1 MTEGL
6 RSPAG
11 RAVAL
16 DMLGFV
22 VRRQPTW
29 LHKVLVVVEWMVV
42 EVVVEWMVVVVVEWM
57 VVEVVVECMVV
68 VVVEWMAVVV
78 VKVEWTVVT
87 LYTRW
92 CSTRCSTSW

>member
-29 LHKVLVVVEWMVV
+29 LHKVLVVVEWMG
-42 EVVVEWMVVVVVEWM
+42 VVVVEWI
-57 VVEVVVECMVV
+57 VVV
-68 VVVEWMAVVV
+68 
-78 VKVEWTVVT
+78 VEWTVVT
-87 LYTRW
+87 LCTRW